1 MPILEKLDK
10 YNFFITHKLFRD
22 ATRSINGKIVK
33 VSCSSPRYLAD
44 THNVQD
50 LSYLNRDLSK
60 VVLLDTHEDHI
71 STHPENSILLPKWTG
86 DPKDK
91 GLVSMIPFLECGF
104 AILSSPYGVLLSM
117 QPLLFTRL
125 PMSDQF

>member
-33 VSCSSPRYLAD
+33 VSCNSLRYPVD
-44 THNVQD
+44 THDVQD

-60 VVLLDTHEDHI
+60 VVLLDTHEDHV

-91 GLVSMIPFLECGF
+91 GLVSMIPFLECES
-104 AILSSPYGVLLSM
+104 AMLSSPYGVS
-117 QPLLFTRL
+117 LF
-125 PMSDQF
+125 M